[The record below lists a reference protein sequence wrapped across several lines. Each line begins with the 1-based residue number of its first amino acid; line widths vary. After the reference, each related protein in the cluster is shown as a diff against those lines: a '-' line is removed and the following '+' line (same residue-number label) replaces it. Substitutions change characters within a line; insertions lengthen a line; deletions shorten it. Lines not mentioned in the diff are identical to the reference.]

1 MIRTKCFVTLLVTAL
16 ALMLCGTEHA
26 LAADGSDK
34 LVRVRM
40 GLAARSTTSMP
51 FFVAKER
58 GFFREE
64 GLEVELI
71 VMQAI
76 QTIQATMGNST
87 QFASATGSAV
97 SSAV

>member
-1 MIRTKCFVTLLVTAL
+1 
-16 ALMLCGTEHA
+16 
-26 LAADGSDK
+26 
-34 LVRVRM
+34 
-40 GLAARSTTSMP
+40 MP

-87 QFASATGSAV
+87 QLLPQPAQPLVPPLAAPTLKLF
-97 SSAV
+97 